1 MEIWESISSPPK
13 LSAGL
18 VPPEVFSRLHFAFK
32 QTRDALAA
40 SGGSTTAAADGV
52 KLIKKM
58 IVLTFARATI
68 KSRAL
73 CSVFH
78 AWQVDRTTFGRPDQ
92 PSTRGRLI
100 GPVWR

>member
-18 VPPEVFSRLHFAFK
+18 VPPEVFSRLNFAFQ

-40 SGGSTTAAADGV
+40 TGGNENAAADGV

-68 KSRAL
+68 KSRAFCL
-73 CSVFH
+73 VYRTSVVV
-78 AWQVDRTTFGRPDQ
+78 APDGPPGP
-92 PSTRGRLI
+92 PSSH
-100 GPVWR
+100 